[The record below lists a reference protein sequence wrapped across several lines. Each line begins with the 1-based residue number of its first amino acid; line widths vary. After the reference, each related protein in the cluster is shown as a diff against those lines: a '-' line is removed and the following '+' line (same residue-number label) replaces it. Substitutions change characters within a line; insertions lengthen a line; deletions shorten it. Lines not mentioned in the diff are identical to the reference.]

1 MLVQP
6 KQAARVGMREPELSY
21 LRPGEPLIPVVI
33 GVGAWL
39 SIPPFGVVAE
49 HLGVGLEDMVQ
60 GMQAVSVPDLFSV
73 CQSSSFRVEQV
84 PVGIHDTEE
93 LSL

>member
-1 MLVQP
+1 
-6 KQAARVGMREPELSY
+6 MRDSELSY

-33 GVGAWL
+33 TVSAWL

-49 HLGVGLEDMVQ
+49 HLGVGLEDVVQ
-60 GMQAVSVPDLFSV
+60 GVQAVRVPDLLSV
-73 CQSSSFRVEQV
+73 CQSISFWVEQV
-84 PVGIHDTEE
+84 LVGIHDTEE